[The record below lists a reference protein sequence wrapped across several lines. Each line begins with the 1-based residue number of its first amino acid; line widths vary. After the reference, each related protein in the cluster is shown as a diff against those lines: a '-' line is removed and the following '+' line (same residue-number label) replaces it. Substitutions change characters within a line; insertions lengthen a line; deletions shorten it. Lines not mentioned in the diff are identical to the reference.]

1 MAVAEPKTVR
11 TNSAE
16 ETRAL
21 GEQLSGRLG
30 PGSVIALIGDL
41 GSGKTTLVQGICR
54 GLGVTGI
61 VNSPSFTLVNEY
73 RGRWPVYHLDCYR
86 LEGTEDLLGLG
97 CEEYFYGDGICLVEW
112 AEKAADLLPVQ
123 RIEVH
128 LTRQGMN
135 RREILI
141 RRVDQ
146 DAGSGCGD
154 GHPSGLSESGG

>member
-1 MAVAEPKTVR
+1 MPGAETKTVQ

-21 GEQLSGRLG
+21 GEKLAGHLG

-61 VNSPSFTLVNEY
+61 VNSPSFTIVNEY
-73 RGRWPVYHLDCYR
+73 RGRWPIYHLDCYR
-86 LEGTEDLLGLG
+86 LEGEQDLLGLG
-97 CEEYFYGDGICLVEW
+97 CEEYFYGDGVCLVEW

-135 RREILI
+135 RRKILI
-141 RRVDQ
+141 NRVEE
-146 DAGSGCGD
+146 DAGSGSRNGY
-154 GHPSGLSESGG
+154 PSGLRESGG